1 MESHQ
6 NLPGILDD
14 LCNPRRV
21 QIESQKNPKKTES
34 LILVFYND
42 SYIFY
47 LYFSRYLHRAQSF
60 LKTERTRTKKFT
72 NRSVFLLICYSY
84 TVFIL
89 DSTNEPNCD
98 LQKKVSVKTP
108 RNKRCELKK
117 KLSGTTFCIIMTMF
131 MKPYFFKTASAPV
144 FRGFLTQK
152 RTKRKGEILDKIS

>member
-14 LCNPRRV
+14 LCNPRGV
-21 QIESQKNPKKTES
+21 QIESSKNPEKTES

-42 SYIFY
+42 SYIFN
-47 LYFSRYLHRAQSF
+47 LYFSRYLHSAQSF
-60 LKTERTRTKKFT
+60 LKTERKVTYEKHLVPEKQSLQTA
-72 NRSVFLLICYSY
+72 VFLICYSY
-84 TVFIL
+84 TVFVL

-117 KLSGTTFCIIMTMF
+117 TFRNNLL
-131 MKPYFFKTASAPV
+131 YYNDNVYEA
-144 FRGFLTQK
+144 
-152 RTKRKGEILDKIS
+152 ILF

>member
-1 MESHQ
+1 MESH
-6 NLPGILDD
+6 PGILDD

-21 QIESQKNPKKTES
+21 QIESQKNPKTTET

-84 TVFIL
+84 TVFVL

-98 LQKKVSVKTP
+98 LQKTVSVKTP
-108 RNKRCELKK
+108 RNKRCELK

-131 MKPYFFKTASAPV
+131 MKPYFLRKLQHRFSV
-144 FRGFLTQK
+144 GF
-152 RTKRKGEILDKIS
+152 